1 MIVLL
6 QLEFPGLL
14 NLLQADGFFAIMVA
28 RQDLGGSLLPV
39 QAVSRW
45 FLPRLKCL
53 RLLLWCRAE
62 EMSVSV
68 RQSGADSGGKVR
80 GNHLPPAAGGTGLQA
95 SGLHHQ
101 VSPSC
106 YPLSFNISKVC
117 NNLYFL
123 LFNWLREYLVS
134 IFLLCSLFF
143 LAP

>member
-1 MIVLL
+1 MILLL

-53 RLLLWCRAE
+53 RLRLWCRAE

-68 RQSGADSGGKVR
+68 RQSGADSGGKARATTCNWGDWPPSGHWPPSQVR
-80 GNHLPPAAGGTGLQA
+80 PATLCPSNSTSQKSAIICTFCFSMSPDSLVRR
-95 SGLHHQ
+95 
-101 VSPSC
+101 VSSTHI
-106 YPLSFNISKVC
+106 SFYT
-117 NNLYFL
+117 L
-123 LFNWLREYLVS
+123 
-134 IFLLCSLFF
+134 
-143 LAP
+143 